1 VRHDLT
7 LLGLVAVLVAI
18 SAGAITASVR
28 ETAEAVVV
36 QAPQGPFE
44 EDLAVFERP
53 AEIAVLAAAPTF
65 ENLEVI
71 SGEIQRG
78 DTLGRALGRHGVP
91 SSLVHVIDRG
101 LRPLFDFR
109 RARPGHEFQL
119 AWVEDGSLVEFRYQ
133 VSELEAYLLR
143 REGDDLHAFHQEAE
157 LTPKVARIAGVVA
170 SSLHES
176 VVQLGEH
183 GQLANDFSDIFAWD
197 IDFTRSVQPGDEFQ
211 ILYERLY
218 RATDAGE
225 EYVRPGRILAAMYH
239 GSAGDLSAFYFEA
252 EEGRGGYYREDGRS
266 VEGQFLQA
274 PLRYR
279 AITSRY
285 VDARYH
291 PILKL
296 TRPHHGID
304 YAATRGTSVWSVADG
319 KVIYRGWAGG
329 FGNLI
334 KVRHSNGYV
343 SYYSHL
349 QGFAK
354 DVSVGQTVQQKQVL
368 GYVGSTGL
376 ATGPHVCFRVA
387 KDGKYVNPARVP
399 GPLGPPIP
407 QEAIARFAVEREDLL
422 SGLRGGP
429 MVATQEAL

>member
-1 VRHDLT
+1 MLRHDLT
-7 LLGLVAVLVAI
+7 LLGLVAVLVAV
-18 SAGAITASVR
+18 SAGAITAAVR
-28 ETAEAVVV
+28 ETEEVAAVV
-36 QAPQGPFE
+36 APFE
-44 EDLAVFERP
+44 EELAVFERP
-53 AEIAVLAAAPTF
+53 AEFEFLALAPAL
-65 ENLEVI
+65 EDLEVI
-71 SGEIQRG
+71 QGAIRRG
-78 DTLGRALGRHGVP
+78 DTLASVLARHDVP
-91 SSLVHVIDRG
+91 AALVHAIDRG

-109 RARPGHEFQL
+109 RARPGHEFRL
-119 AWVEDGSLVEFRYQ
+119 AQDGEGGLIEFRYQ
-133 VSELEAYLLR
+133 VSDLEAYLLR
-143 REGDDLHAFHQEAE
+143 RAGDELHAFHEEAE
-157 LTPKVARIAGVVA
+157 LTPKVARIAGVVV

-197 IDFTRSVQPGDEFQ
+197 IDFTRTVQPGDEFQ

-218 RATDAGE
+218 RTSDAGE
-225 EYVRPGRILAAMYH
+225 EYVRPGRILAAKYH
-239 GSAGDLSAFYFEA
+239 GSAGDLSAYYFEA
-252 EEGRGGYYREDGRS
+252 EEGRGGYYRPDGRS

-285 VDARYH
+285 ADARHH
-291 PILKL
+291 PILKI

-304 YAATRGTSVWSVADG
+304 YAAKRGTPVWAVADG
-319 KVIYRGWAGG
+319 KVIYRGRAGG
-329 FGNLI
+329 FGNLV
-334 KVRHSNGYV
+334 KVRHPNGYV

-354 DVSVGQTVQQKQVL
+354 DVSVGQSVQQKQVL

-387 KDGKYVNPARVP
+387 RDGKYVNPARVP
-399 GPLGPPIP
+399 GPLGPPVP
-407 QEAIARFAVEREDLL
+407 QGAIARFEVERDGLL
-422 SGLRGGP
+422 NGLRGGP